1 MAGSSADMDGEATAR
16 GSPFML
22 LLAHADKVDMVL
34 MPLGLVG
41 AVGDGLE
48 FPLSLIL
55 FIRICN
61 DIGHGPDLL
70 QKFSSR
76 ISENTRN
83 LVFLALALWVMGFL
97 EGYCCARTAERQ
109 ASRMRARYLRAVLR
123 QDVEYFDMRS
133 GSTSEVV
140 TSVSNDSLV
149 VQHALA
155 EKLPNLVMNISKFL
169 GCYALGFVAV
179 WELTLVTLPSV
190 PLLVVPGIVYGR
202 VHVGIARRI
211 REQYT
216 RPAAMAEEAVS
227 SVRTVHAFAAEKS
240 TVARFSAALEESVRL
255 GLKQGLAKGLAIGT
269 NAITFV
275 VSAFSLWYGSRLV
288 MYLGYQGGTIFSVSD
303 AIVNGGLALGS
314 GLSNVKYI
322 SEAISAAERIQ
333 KVIQRVPKIDSAS
346 DAGEDLADVAG
357 VVEFKNVE
365 FCYPSRPESPV
376 LVNFSLRVAAGRTV
390 ALVGSSGS
398 GKSTVFALLQRF
410 YDPSAGVVALDGV
423 DIRQLRLKWLRAQMG
438 LVSQEPVLFA
448 TTIRENI
455 LFGKED
461 ATEEE
466 VIAAAKAANAH
477 DFISQLPQGYDT
489 QILLLDEATSAL
501 DTESEH
507 IVQEAL
513 DLASAGRTTIVIAHR
528 LSTIRNADLI
538 IVMQCGEVVELGSHD
553 ELIANEDGLYKSHT
567 QLQQTS
573 YSSEVGKANGVSGA
587 SFDVG
592 QSKSHNRN
600 RRFSSASR
608 SSLAKSLGD
617 ARHHD
622 STDKP
627 NLHVPS
633 YKRLL
638 MLNAPEW
645 KQALMGSFSALV
657 RGAIQPA
664 HVYGLGSVLSAYFL
678 MDHAEVKKKTM
689 TYVLFII
696 ALAALSFV
704 LSTVQHYSFGSMG
717 ERLTKRIRES
727 MLKKV
732 LTFEIGWFDRD
743 ENSTGAICSQL
754 AKDANAVRSLVGD
767 RMALVIQTAS
777 STLVAWTMG
786 LVIAWRL
793 AAVVIVV
800 QPVII
805 ICFYARSALLKNMS
819 RNSIEAQSKSSKLA
833 ADAISNLRTVTAF
846 SSQDHILHLFEEM
859 QKGPC
864 KENIRQSWLA
874 GLALGTSLFV
884 ISCVRNKRVVA
895 CVLRGVRKSVFVQR
909 VLWCVHGA

>member
-489 QILLLDEATSAL
+489 Q
-501 DTESEH
+501 
-507 IVQEAL
+507 
-513 DLASAGRTTIVIAHR
+513 
-528 LSTIRNADLI
+528 
-538 IVMQCGEVVELGSHD
+538 
-553 ELIANEDGLYKSHT
+553 
-567 QLQQTS
+567 
-573 YSSEVGKANGVSGA
+573 
-587 SFDVG
+587 
-592 QSKSHNRN
+592 
-600 RRFSSASR
+600 
-608 SSLAKSLGD
+608 
-617 ARHHD
+617 
-622 STDKP
+622 
-627 NLHVPS
+627 
-633 YKRLL
+633 
-638 MLNAPEW
+638 
-645 KQALMGSFSALV
+645 
-657 RGAIQPA
+657 
-664 HVYGLGSVLSAYFL
+664 
-678 MDHAEVKKKTM
+678 
-689 TYVLFII
+689 
-696 ALAALSFV
+696 
-704 LSTVQHYSFGSMG
+704 
-717 ERLTKRIRES
+717 
-727 MLKKV
+727 
-732 LTFEIGWFDRD
+732 
-743 ENSTGAICSQL
+743 
-754 AKDANAVRSLVGD
+754 
-767 RMALVIQTAS
+767 
-777 STLVAWTMG
+777 
-786 LVIAWRL
+786 
-793 AAVVIVV
+793 
-800 QPVII
+800 
-805 ICFYARSALLKNMS
+805 
-819 RNSIEAQSKSSKLA
+819 
-833 ADAISNLRTVTAF
+833 VT
-846 SSQDHILHLFEEM
+846 
-859 QKGPC
+859 
-864 KENIRQSWLA
+864 
-874 GLALGTSLFV
+874 
-884 ISCVRNKRVVA
+884 
-895 CVLRGVRKSVFVQR
+895 
-909 VLWCVHGA
+909 